1 MAARYA
7 AFRNGSGRHAAGANH
22 QAGQNQAP
30 ASPRAEA
37 QQGLN
42 LRQRIEAMKQF
53 HQVLSNQS
61 PAQQAATAAQVKSQ
75 AAALQTP
82 RTNGDA
88 AKAFAGVAGAGGA
101 TAKPTSHRADRQGQ
115 PVTAPTS
122 HRNTDTKSKDPK
134 LTR

>member
-7 AFRNGSGRHAAGANH
+7 AFRHGSGRHAAGANH

-30 ASPRAEA
+30 ASPRTEA
-37 QQGLN
+37 HQGLN
-42 LRQRIEAMKQF
+42 LRQRMQAMKQF
-53 HQVLSNQS
+53 HQVLSSQS